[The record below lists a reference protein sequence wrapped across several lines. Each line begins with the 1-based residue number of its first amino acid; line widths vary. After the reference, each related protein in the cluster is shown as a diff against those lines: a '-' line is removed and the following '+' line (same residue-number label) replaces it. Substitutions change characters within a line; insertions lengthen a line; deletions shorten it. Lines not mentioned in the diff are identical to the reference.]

1 MHNINLQGL
10 LRSVSI
16 IIISLLVFLYI
27 GLNTITDDIIF
38 ETGDSQPGKKYEYK
52 AGFTGI
58 SIPKFTNNLESLF
71 PRKIIPEVVAAKIIP
86 EPVSPVDL
94 PALQFVG
101 MIETDDKIIYSFRN
115 MDTNRLL
122 LLEEGMSIDGI
133 TLMAIER
140 SPAGIGGEEVFI
152 IKKQDH
158 TFQVDKK

>member
-101 MIETDDKIIYSFRN
+101 MIETDKKTIYSFRII
-115 MDTNRLL
+115 DTNKLML
-122 LLEEGMSIDGI
+122 FEEGVILEGTI
-133 TLMAIER
+133 LIAVEATKYTFKKNE
-140 SPAGIGGEEVFI
+140 I
-152 IKKQDH
+152 I
-158 TFQVDKK
+158 FQVGK